1 MKTETN
7 RTTQTPEEV
16 LNELRDLVAEAERM
30 LGGQSRGGC
39 DCDSSL
45 ASLRERFEAAQAR
58 CAELCTDAK
67 QKVIAG
73 AKSTDAA
80 IRENPYASLA
90 IAAGIGVLAGVLLGR
105 RPHSPSL

>member
-16 LNELRDLVAEAERM
+16 LNELRGLVAEAQRM
-30 LGGQSRGGC
+30 LRESSRGGC
-39 DCDSSL
+39 DCDLNL
-45 ASLRERFEAAQAR
+45 ASLRERFESAQER

-67 QKVIAG
+67 QRVIAG
-73 AKSTDAA
+73 AKTTDAA

-90 IAAGIGVLAGVLLGR
+90 IAAGVGLLAGVFLGR
-105 RPHSPSL
+105 RSLPPSP